1 MLNNVSEG
9 ILRVLVP
16 DELLRPVIP
25 GSATAVQ
32 SKVTL
37 FVLLEIFTNED
48 V

>member
-16 DELLRPVIP
+16 DELLRHVIP
-25 GSATAVQ
+25 GSATAFQ